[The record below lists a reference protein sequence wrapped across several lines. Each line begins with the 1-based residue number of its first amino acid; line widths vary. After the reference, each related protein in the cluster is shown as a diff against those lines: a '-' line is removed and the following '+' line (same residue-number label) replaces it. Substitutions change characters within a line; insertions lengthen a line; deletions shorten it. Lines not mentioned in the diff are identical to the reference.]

1 MKAVQTFIYG
11 SAAAMILGAFCIWA
25 ALQLYD
31 SVRSYSWSHVSGT
44 ITSSVARSKLMRGQ
58 HGEFISYWPDV
69 RYEYVVDDRR
79 FVSDR
84 IMFAHRG
91 FSKLETQRLVEA
103 YPVDKIVAVYFD
115 PKDPQSAILE
125 PGIPWVLIPILAF
138 AILLTVLMVLVVC
151 ADLRGQLPMQQ
162 LQPRIPGT
170 SGEHVA
176 VQAHQYRGVI
186 VFAVAMGFAA
196 IFYVGLLPDAP
207 LWPMIATISF
217 AVLVFLYQ
225 RFG

>member
-1 MKAVQTFIYG
+1 
-11 SAAAMILGAFCIWA
+11 
-25 ALQLYD
+25 
-31 SVRSYSWSHVSGT
+31 
-44 ITSSVARSKLMRGQ
+44 MRGQ
-58 HGEFISYWPDV
+58 HGDFISYWPDV

-91 FSKLETQRLVEA
+91 FSKLETQRLVEV
-103 YPVDKIVAVYFD
+103 YPVNKIIAVYFD

-125 PGIPWVLIPILAF
+125 PGIPWLLIPILAF
-138 AILLTVLMVLVVC
+138 AILLTVLMVLVVY
-151 ADLRGQLPMQQ
+151 ADLRGQLPSQQ
-162 LQPRIPGT
+162 MHRIPGT

-176 VQAHQYRGVI
+176 VQAHQYRGII
-186 VFAVAMGFAA
+186 VFAVAMGFAT